1 MSAPTASVTTLSEYQ
16 AEARRT
22 IRRELTDDQR
32 LLDAAAGLAEEAGEV
47 LAHVRKHLLQGRPL
61 DRESLTL
68 ELGDALW
75 CVVPSNDPD
84 DPIAAGAAYTTTTPV
99 GSFLLGDTYYTDDF
113 GFTSAAAAIVAGIC
127 ARILAANPDLTSR
140 EVREVIAAS
149 CLRIDEAGGSYDDRG
164 HSPFYGFGRV
174 DVSAVILPNQKNAAT
189 SV

>member
-1 MSAPTASVTTLSEYQ
+1 MTVPTASVTTLSEYQ

-75 CVVPSNDPD
+75 CVAITAD
-84 DPIAAGAAYTTTTPV
+84 T
-99 GSFLLGDTYYTDDF
+99 LGI
-113 GFTSAAAAIVAGIC
+113 SLEAVA
-127 ARILAANPDLTSR
+127 RRNVDK
-140 EVREVIAAS
+140 
-149 CLRIDEAGGSYDDRG
+149 LRTR
-164 HSPFYGFGRV
+164 HP
-174 DVSAVILPNQKNAAT
+174 P
-189 SV
+189 

>member
-1 MSAPTASVTTLSEYQ
+1 MTVPTASVTTLSEYQ

-75 CVVPSNDPD
+75 CVAITAD
-84 DPIAAGAAYTTTTPV
+84 T
-99 GSFLLGDTYYTDDF
+99 LGI
-113 GFTSAAAAIVAGIC
+113 SLEAVARHNVDKLR
-127 ARILAANPDLTSR
+127 ARHP
-140 EVREVIAAS
+140 
-149 CLRIDEAGGSYDDRG
+149 
-164 HSPFYGFGRV
+164 P
-174 DVSAVILPNQKNAAT
+174 
-189 SV
+189 